1 VHIKKHL
8 SFVAL
13 KANMAECF
21 RQIPDPRQAG
31 KVDHCLHDVLMSGF
45 AMMYFQDPSI
55 LAFQK
60 RLQESIQRNNLATLF
75 GVVSI
80 PKDTQMRDVIDI
92 IPTEA
97 LGGIFPAFFNHLQR
111 GQQLNQYRFM
121 QGKYLI
127 PLDGSEY
134 FSSENISCPYC
145 LKTEPSK
152 GPVRFHHQILQ
163 AVIVH
168 PDIHQVIPLFPEPIQ
183 NSDGYTKQDCEMNAG
198 KRILGKIRKAHP
210 KLPIIIT
217 GDDLYSKQPFVDALK
232 ENSMSYILVAKP
244 TDHKT
249 LFEWV
254 GEITAMGGAEHL
266 EFIDK
271 KGKCHKYQWVNDV
284 PLNGSRNADQVN
296 FFQYWIIDK
305 NGKTTYHNSWVT
317 DFIVSKDNVRDMV
330 KGGRAR
336 WKIEN
341 ETFNTLKNQGY
352 DIEHNYGHGKQYL
365 SLNFFVLNLL
375 AFFAHQIL
383 ELCDSP
389 YQSCRARFSSRKEFW
404 NQLRCTFR
412 IILFRDFYHLLD
424 YLSNPPMV
432 RAP

>member
-1 VHIKKHL
+1 
-8 SFVAL
+8 
-13 KANMAECF
+13 MAQCF
-21 RQIPDPRQAG
+21 RQIEDHRQVE
-31 KVDHCLHDVLMSGF
+31 KVDYCLHDVLMTGF
-45 AMMYFQDPSI
+45 AMMYFQDPSL
-55 LAFQK
+55 LAFQR
-60 RLQESIQRNNLATLF
+60 RLQEGMQQSNLTTIF
-75 GVVSI
+75 GVGSI
-80 PKDTQMRDVIDI
+80 PKDSQMRDVIDS

-97 LGGIFPAFFNHLQR
+97 LGSIFPAFLNHLQR
-111 GQQLNQYRFM
+111 GQQLDQYRFLN
-121 QGKYLI
+121 GKYLI
-127 PLDGSEY
+127 PLDGTEY
-134 FSSENISCPYC
+134 FSSEKISCAHC
-145 LKTEPSK
+145 LKTKPSG

-168 PDIHQVIPLFPEPIQ
+168 PDIRRVIPLFPEPIQ

-198 KRILGKIRKAHP
+198 KRILGKIRRAHP
-210 KLPIIIT
+210 KLSIIIT
-217 GDDLYSKQPFVDALK
+217 GDDLYSKQPTIDALK
-232 ENSMSYILVAKP
+232 ENSMSFILVAKP

-254 GEITAMGGAEHL
+254 DEIIAMGGGQYL
-266 EFIDK
+266 EFTDM

-284 PLNGSRNADQVN
+284 PLNGSQNADQVN
-296 FFQYWIIDK
+296 FFQYWLINK

-317 DFIVSKDNVRDMV
+317 DFVVSKDNVRDLV

-365 SLNFFVLNLL
+365 SMNFFVLNLL
-375 AFFAHQIL
+375 AFFVHQIL
-383 ELCDSP
+383 ELCDSS
-389 YQSCRARFSSRKEFW
+389 YQQCRSKFSARKEFW
-404 NQLRCTFR
+404 NQLKYTLR

-424 YLSNPPMV
+424 YVTNPPMV